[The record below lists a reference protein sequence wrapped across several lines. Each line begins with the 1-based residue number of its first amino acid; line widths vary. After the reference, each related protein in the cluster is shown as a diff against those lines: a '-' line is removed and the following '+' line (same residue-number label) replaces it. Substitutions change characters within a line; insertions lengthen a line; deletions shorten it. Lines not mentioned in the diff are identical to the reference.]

1 MMMMMTHDDKNA
13 CDCDAEAKERSV
25 CDLEDGGT
33 HRTVAVTRVD
43 LNGRPGRD
51 TSYTH
56 TQ

>member
-1 MMMMMTHDDKNA
+1 MMMTHDDKNA